1 MKPSARKKSAQR
13 ERPDLPAEFESTPG
27 EAAQWHAETEVITI
41 QERHLEDL
49 DAANWHAGAFS
60 LEGCLLERVQFSGSQ
75 FGSAT
80 WKDVRLV
87 GCDLANV
94 RLHRIA
100 LVRVELVDCR
110 LTGFRASALDWQ
122 DVLIQNGDVRYAQMQ
137 GGKFKH
143 CEFEGCNWQE
153 ADLRN
158 ADLTGAV
165 FRSCNLSRADLQG
178 TTLRGADLRQSEIEG
193 TLVGVKDVYG
203 AIVDP
208 AQAMVL
214 ARLLGLEIK

>member
-1 MKPSARKKSAQR
+1 MKPSTRRKSAQR
-13 ERPDLPAEFESTPG
+13 ERPDLPAEFESTSA
-27 EAAQWHAETEVITI
+27 EADQWLAECESVTI
-41 QERHLEDL
+41 QERRLEDI
-49 DAANWHAGAFS
+49 DAASWNVGAFS
-60 LEGCLLERVQFSGSQ
+60 LEGCLLERVQLSGSQ

-94 RLHRIA
+94 RVHRLA

-110 LTGFRASALDWQ
+110 LTGFRATALDWQ
-122 DVLIQNGDVRYAQMQ
+122 DVLVQNGDLRYAQLQ

-158 ADLTGAV
+158 ADLTGAM
-165 FRSCNLSRADLQG
+165 FRFCNLSRADFQG
-178 TTLRGADLRQSEIEG
+178 TTLRGADLRQSEIDG
-193 TLVGVKDVYG
+193 TLVGVSDVYG